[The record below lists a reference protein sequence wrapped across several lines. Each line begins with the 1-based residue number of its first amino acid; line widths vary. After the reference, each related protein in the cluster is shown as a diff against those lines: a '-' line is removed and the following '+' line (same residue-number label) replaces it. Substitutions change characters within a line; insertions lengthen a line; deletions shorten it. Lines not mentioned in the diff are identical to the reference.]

1 MYSGRITFFI
11 VAVMMLVAG
20 CQTTPS
26 SNAGNAGNLPVAPE
40 TRESTPSVANPPAA
54 PIATSAPAPEA
65 NAKSMSTIELQKRLT
80 ELGYRP
86 GPVDG
91 KVGLRTTNALKKF
104 QQDHKLSVTG
114 TLDAETILELSKP

>member
-1 MYSGRITFFI
+1 MYSGRSTFFI

-26 SNAGNAGNLPVAPE
+26 SNAGNASNPTVAAEP
-40 TRESTPSVANPPAA
+40 RESTPSAANPPAA
-54 PIATSAPAPEA
+54 PIATSAPALEA

-80 ELGYRP
+80 ELGYRL

-104 QQDHKLSVTG
+104 QQDHKLTVTG
-114 TLDAETILELSKP
+114 TLDAETILELDKP